1 MDKILLTDDDQ
12 ALNQLLC
19 EYLSSQ
25 GFDVDPAFDGEEA
38 LNMLKTANYDVL
50 VLDVMMPKLDGMAAL
65 RKLRQDGST
74 MPVIMLTAQGDDV
87 DRIVGL
93 ELGADDYIPKPCNPR
108 ELVARIRAV
117 LRRTKGD
124 NSSDSFDQGDL
135 SIDGGSRKVSLAG
148 SELEL
153 TSAEFDILDLLAR
166 KAGEV
171 LNKDDIAT
179 HALGRTL
186 GYNDRSLDMHIS
198 KLRRKLGAL
207 PDGGERIKTVR
218 NRGYL
223 YAKQ

>member
-1 MDKILLTDDDQ
+1 MDRILLTDDDQ
-12 ALNQLLC
+12 PLNQLLC

-25 GFDVDPAFDGEEA
+25 GFDVDPAYDGEEA
-38 LNMLKTANYDVL
+38 LAMLNTSRYDVL

-65 RKLRQDGST
+65 RKLRQENAT
-74 MPVIMLTAQGDDV
+74 VPVIMLTAQGDDV
-87 DRIVGL
+87 DRIIGL
-93 ELGADDYIPKPCNPR
+93 ELGADDYIAKPCNPR
-108 ELVARIRAV
+108 ELVARIRAI

-135 SIDGGSRKVSLAG
+135 TIDSGSRKVCLAG
-148 SELEL
+148 SEVEL

-198 KLRRKLGAL
+198 KLRRKLGPL
-207 PDGGERIKTVR
+207 PDGSERIKTVR

>member
-12 ALNQLLC
+12 PLNQLLC

-25 GFDVDPAFDGEEA
+25 GFQVDPAYDGDEA
-38 LNMLKTANYDVL
+38 LTMLKANQYDVL
-50 VLDVMMPKLDGMAAL
+50 VLDVMMPKVDGMAAL
-65 RKLRQDGST
+65 RSLRQEGST
-74 MPVIMLTAQGDDV
+74 LPVIMLTAQGDDV

-124 NSSDSFDQGDL
+124 NSSDSFEQGDL
-135 SIDGGSRKVSLAG
+135 TIDSGSRSAHLG
-148 SELEL
+148 DQEIEL

-166 KAGEV
+166 RAGEV
-171 LNKDDIAT
+171 LNKDEIAT

-198 KLRRKLGAL
+198 KLRRKLGPLA
-207 PDGGERIKTVR
+207 DGNERIKTVR

-223 YAKQ
+223 YTKQ